1 VSMTSPIRPETERS
15 IRFMIDA
22 AASRFTVKAFAGGLL
37 SALAHNPTIA
47 VREFSGEARV
57 DLAELERS
65 SLVVTANADSLTVIG
80 DVPDKDRPEV
90 ERAMHED
97 VLQSQRFPEI
107 IYECSRV
114 SASKTGDGLYWASL
128 NGELSLHGITRNQV
142 IPARIFVDETSLKAS
157 GEFSLRQ
164 SDYQIKLV
172 SAAGGTIKVKDEL
185 KFSFELVARRQD

>member
-1 VSMTSPIRPETERS
+1 MTSPIRPETERS

-80 DVPDKDRPEV
+80 DVPDKDRAEV

-142 IPARIFVDETSLKAS
+142 IPARIFVDEASLKAS

-164 SDYQIKLV
+164 SDYNIKLV

>member
-1 VSMTSPIRPETERS
+1 MTSPIRPETERS
-15 IRFMIDA
+15 IRFMIDT

-80 DVPDKDRPEV
+80 DVPDKDRAEV
-90 ERAMHED
+90 ERAMHEE

-142 IPARIFVDETSLKAS
+142 IPARIFVDEASLKAS

-164 SDYQIKLV
+164 SDYNIKLV

>member
-1 VSMTSPIRPETERS
+1 MTSPIRPETERA

-164 SDYQIKLV
+164 SDYHIKLV

>member
-1 VSMTSPIRPETERS
+1 MTSPIRPETERS

-164 SDYQIKLV
+164 SDYHIKLV

>member
-1 VSMTSPIRPETERS
+1 MTSPIRPETERS

-142 IPARIFVDETSLKAS
+142 ISARIFVDEASLKAS

-164 SDYQIKLV
+164 SDYHIKLV

>member
-1 VSMTSPIRPETERS
+1 MTSPIRPETERS

-164 SDYQIKLV
+164 SDYNIKLV

>member
-1 VSMTSPIRPETERS
+1 
-15 IRFMIDA
+15 
-22 AASRFTVKAFAGGLL
+22 
-37 SALAHNPTIA
+37 
-47 VREFSGEARV
+47 
-57 DLAELERS
+57 
-65 SLVVTANADSLTVIG
+65 
-80 DVPDKDRPEV
+80 
-90 ERAMHED
+90 MHED

-164 SDYQIKLV
+164 SDYSIKLV

>member
-1 VSMTSPIRPETERS
+1 MTSPIRPETERS

-80 DVPDKDRPEV
+80 DVPYKDRPEV

-114 SASKTGDGLYWASL
+114 SDSKTGDGLYWASL

-164 SDYQIKLV
+164 SDYHIKLV

>member
-1 VSMTSPIRPETERS
+1 MTSPIRPETERS

-80 DVPDKDRPEV
+80 DVPDKDRAEV
-90 ERAMHED
+90 ERAMHEE

-142 IPARIFVDETSLKAS
+142 IPARIFVDEASLKAS

>member
-1 VSMTSPIRPETERS
+1 MTSPIRPETERS

-97 VLQSQRFPEI
+97 VLQSRRFPEI

-114 SASKTGDGLYWASL
+114 SASKTGDRLYWASL

-164 SDYQIKLV
+164 SDYNIKLV

>member
-1 VSMTSPIRPETERS
+1 MTSPIRPETERS

-164 SDYQIKLV
+164 SDYHIKLV
-172 SAAGGTIKVKDEL
+172 SEAGGTIKVKDEL

>member
-1 VSMTSPIRPETERS
+1 MTSPIRPETERS

>member
-1 VSMTSPIRPETERS
+1 MTSPIRPETERS

-142 IPARIFVDETSLKAS
+142 IPARIFVDEASLKAS

-164 SDYQIKLV
+164 SDYNIKLV

>member
-1 VSMTSPIRPETERS
+1 MSMTSPIRPETERS

>member
-1 VSMTSPIRPETERS
+1 MTSPIRPETERA

-22 AASRFTVKAFAGGLL
+22 AVSRFTVKAFAGGLL
-37 SALAHNPTIA
+37 SALAHNPSIA

-57 DLAELERS
+57 DLADLERS
-65 SLVVTANADSLTVIG
+65 SLVVTVNADSLTVIG

-114 SASKTGDGLYWASL
+114 SASKAGDGIYWASL
-128 NGELSLHGITRNQV
+128 NGELSLHGVTRNQV

-164 SDYQIKLV
+164 SDYNIKLV

-185 KFSFELVARRQD
+185 KFSFELAARRQD